1 MLIFINTAVYII
13 KFNFM
18 LLINHFQQNV
28 EYQREKMCLEEYI
41 EFCSVLFLRI
51 IRRVKSLIKLV

>member
-1 MLIFINTAVYII
+1 
-13 KFNFM
+13 M